1 MFRNFLRSLPLT
13 VKLVVIILFIN
24 LAIIPV
30 FFFLYSSLTDDLFR
44 RVEKQTEELSTAI
57 QVSVRQ
63 LAAQD
68 YTDTEVLTGYLNA
81 LKAEGIGEISI
92 INTDQEI
99 IASTNPEK
107 VGRIFYPV
115 KDPLAKEIDNAQE
128 IEACCE
134 KPYNIIFPVV
144 VGDELFGYIHLKMR
158 LDDINNILRQNYI
171 DRLTGTFIVF
181 SFGIIAAI
189 YLARRYTKPIHQV
202 VKAAKRVAAGDLS
215 QTIQSDRVDEIGE
228 LTKNFNEMIL
238 KLRAQKELK
247 ERLAR
252 AEHLSKIGQLA
263 SGIAHEIKNP
273 LNFISLSIDHIK
285 EKYKPEDEAKNK
297 RFQTLIVSMKD
308 EIHRLKK
315 LIEDFLNY
323 GRPLVINKQFFD
335 VAYLLEQVLSL
346 VEVKAREQGV
356 EIEQRVLK
364 KQHIFADPELIK
376 TCFLNIV
383 LNAFQVLPNGGR
395 LSIEMQHIDKNLHL
409 WFIDNGPG
417 ISSEALAR
425 VFEPY
430 FTTKDVGL
438 GLGLFITKRIIEE
451 HQGNI
456 RLMRAQE
463 GGTIVEITLPV
474 FAENDDGKGQNA
486 SVMEVEQLTKGR
498 SN

>member
-1 MFRNFLRSLPLT
+1 MFKKFLRTLPLT

-24 LAIIPV
+24 FAMIPV
-30 FFFLYSSLTDDLFR
+30 FFFLYSGLTEDLFK
-44 RVEKQTEELSTAI
+44 RVEKHTEDLSTAI

-68 YTDTEVLTGYLNA
+68 YTDTEVLTEYLNA

-115 KDPLAKEIDNAQE
+115 KDPLAKGIDGAEE
-128 IEACCE
+128 IETCCE

-144 VGDELFGYIHLKMR
+144 VGEELFGYIHLKMR
-158 LDDINNILRQNYI
+158 LDDINNILRQNYVE
-171 DRLTGTFIVF
+171 RLTATFIVF

-189 YLARRYTKPIHQV
+189 FLARRYTKPIHQV
-202 VKAAKRVAAGDLS
+202 VRAAKQVAAGDLS
-215 QTIQSDRVDEIGE
+215 QTIQLDRMDEIGE
-228 LTKNFNEMIL
+228 LTNNFNEMIL
-238 KLRAQKELK
+238 ELRAQRELK

-273 LNFISLSIDHIK
+273 LNFISLSIDYIK
-285 EKYKPEDEAKNK
+285 EKYKPEDEVRDR
-297 RFQTLIVSMKD
+297 RFQTLIASMKD

-323 GRPLVINKQFFD
+323 GRPLVVHKQFFD
-335 VAYLLEQVLSL
+335 VSHLMEQVLSL
-346 VEVKAREQGV
+346 VNVKAQEQGV
-356 EIEQRVLK
+356 DIEPKGLK
-364 KQHIFADPELIK
+364 IKQIFADPELIK
-376 TCFLNIV
+376 TCFLNVI
-383 LNAFQVLPNGGR
+383 LNAFQALPDGGR
-395 LSIEMQHIDKNLHL
+395 LSIEMKQIDQTLYL
-409 WFIDNGPG
+409 WFVDNGPG
-417 ISSEALAR
+417 ISDEALTR

-451 HQGNI
+451 HNGSI
-456 RLMRAQE
+456 SLTRAHE
-463 GGTIVEITLPV
+463 GGTVVEIILPV
-474 FAENDDGKGQNA
+474 FDNNDESKEQPV
-486 SVMEVEQLTKGR
+486 SVIELKQETIL
-498 SN
+498 